1 MSRPTFIADIHHVS
15 INVAD
20 VVRAEA
26 FYTEI
31 LGLEI
36 LPRPDFPFP
45 GRWLDAGAGRQV
57 HLIQT
62 EHIPTDVGQ
71 HFAFRATDLDQLC
84 AHLAEHSVKVSGPK
98 PVGAGRQAF
107 FHDPDGNRLEAF
119 QDN

>member
-1 MSRPTFIADIHHVS
+1 MTSLIADIHHVS
-15 INVAD
+15 LNVED
-20 VVRAEA
+20 VERAEA
-26 FYTEI
+26 FYVNV
-31 LGLEI
+31 LGLTV

-62 EHIPTDVGQ
+62 GQVPDDVGQ
-71 HFAFRATDLDQLC
+71 HFAFRTTDLDALC
-84 AHLAEHSVKVSGPK
+84 AHLAEHDVTVGGPK

-107 FHDPDGNRLEAF
+107 FHDPDGNRLEIY